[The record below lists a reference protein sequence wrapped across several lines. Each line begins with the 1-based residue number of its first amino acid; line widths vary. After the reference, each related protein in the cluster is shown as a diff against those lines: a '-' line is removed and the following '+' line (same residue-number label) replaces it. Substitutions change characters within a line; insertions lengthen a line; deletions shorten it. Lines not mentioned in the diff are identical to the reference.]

1 MWRDATRG
9 TKKVRSFT
17 RAKNHQLIM
26 VSRPLKMSVNGA
38 TLQPGINSAARNDL
52 SVNHQ
57 TTGDSARAAESLDPL
72 AVVMRYHQETKHH
85 FSRGARS
92 LGYMDW
98 ANQPDPFRRYQ
109 GSPLISLPLLKP
121 DDAPLSPLYE
131 DLYRPGAIA
140 SAPLTV
146 YALSRFF
153 EYALA
158 ISAWKQ
164 AGEARWAL
172 RSNPSSGNLHPTE
185 GYLLI
190 DRVLGLSPFPALYH
204 YAPKE
209 HALELRAELPKE
221 RFSSLIQKFPAN
233 AFLIGFTSVNWRETW
248 KYGER
253 AFRYCQHDV
262 GHAIGSARIA
272 AQTLGW
278 RMLLLDGLADDT
290 VAALLGVDRPED
302 FEGAEREHPDSL
314 AVVWP
319 ADQEASVSAGQTSS
333 LPLFLANDAV
343 RESTQQIWHGKANR
357 LSRDDP
363 VQWEFLDQV
372 EVAAWKS
379 GTSQRAVELNG
390 SSPTAE
396 ASIYPSAR
404 EPGLYPGPLQAGHV
418 IRQRRSALAFDGKTS
433 ISASAFFMMLARVM
447 PRVERDLCERPMPW
461 DVLPWGPAIHLALFV
476 HRVDGLAPG
485 LYMLARDPAQV
496 GSLRGAMH
504 QQFVWASPP
513 GCPEELPLF
522 FLEEGDAQQLAVQVS
537 CHQDIAGASA
547 FSLGMIAEFES
558 SLKRYGPWFYRRLFW
573 ETGVI
578 GQVLYLEA
586 EAAGVRATGIGCF
599 FDDPVHQVFGF
610 NDAKFHSLYH
620 FTTGGH
626 VEDPRLTTLPPYG
639 LDH

>member
-1 MWRDATRG
+1 
-9 TKKVRSFT
+9 
-17 RAKNHQLIM
+17 
-26 VSRPLKMSVNGA
+26 
-38 TLQPGINSAARNDL
+38 
-52 SVNHQ
+52 VNHR
-57 TTGDSARAAESLDPL
+57 TTEDPARAVESLDPL
-72 AVVMRYHQETKHH
+72 DVVMRYHQETKHH
-85 FSRGARS
+85 FSRYARS

-109 GSPLISLPLLKP
+109 GSPLIPLPLLKP
-121 DDAPLSPLYE
+121 DAAPRSPLYE

-140 SAPLTV
+140 SDPVTV
-146 YALSRFF
+146 PSLSRFF
-153 EYALA
+153 EYSLA

-164 AGEARWAL
+164 AGEVRWAL
-172 RSNPSSGNLHPTE
+172 RTNPSSGNLHPTE

-190 DRVLGLSPFPALYH
+190 DKIPGLLPFPGLYH
-204 YAPKE
+204 YTAKE

-221 RFSSLIQKFPAN
+221 SFTSLVQGFPPN
-233 AFLIGFTSVNWRETW
+233 AFLVGFTSVNWRETW

-302 FEGAEREHPDSL
+302 FEGVEREHPDCL

-319 ADQEASVSAGQTSS
+319 ADTALAKRSGAGGGPMARFPQAAGCAGNVSARPADLATGRTIS
-333 LPLFLANDAV
+333 LPLSLAPDAV
-343 RESTQQIWHGKANR
+343 RGLTQHIWHGKANR

-363 VQWEFLDQV
+363 VQWEILNQV
-372 EVAAWKS
+372 EVASWKRTIERS
-379 GTSQRAVELNG
+379 VVELNYD
-390 SSPTAE
+390 SPSIKALINPN
-396 ASIYPSAR
+396 AHAPGIYPGQPR
-404 EPGLYPGPLQAGHV
+404 AGQV
-418 IRQRRSALAFDGKTS
+418 IRQRRSALAFDGNTS
-433 ISASAFFMMLARVM
+433 ISVASFFTMLARVM
-447 PRVERDLCERPMPW
+447 PRVDRDLCMRPIPW
-461 DVLPWGPAIHLALFV
+461 DVLPWEPAIHLALFV

-485 LYMLARDPAQV
+485 LYMLARNPAKV
-496 GSLRGAMH
+496 GSLRQAMH
-504 QQFVWASPP
+504 QQFAWISPP
-513 GCPEELPLF
+513 GCPHDLPLF
-522 FLEEGDAQQLAVQVS
+522 LLEEGDARSVAAQVS
-537 CHQDIAGASA
+537 CGQDIAGDSA

-558 SLKRYGPWFYRRLFW
+558 SLRRHGPWFYRRLFW

-586 EAAGVRATGIGCF
+586 EATGVRATGIGCF
-599 FDDPVHQVFGF
+599 FDDPVHQVMGF
-610 NDAKFHSLYH
+610 NDAMFQSLYH

-626 VEDPRLTTLPPYG
+626 VEDTRLTTLPPYG

>member
-1 MWRDATRG
+1 
-9 TKKVRSFT
+9 
-17 RAKNHQLIM
+17 
-26 VSRPLKMSVNGA
+26 
-38 TLQPGINSAARNDL
+38 
-52 SVNHQ
+52 VNHR
-57 TTGDSARAAESLDPL
+57 TTEDSAGAAESLDL
-72 AVVMRYHQETKHH
+72 LEGVMRYHQETKHH
-85 FSRGARS
+85 FFRYARS

-98 ANQPDPFRRYQ
+98 ANQPDPFRRYE
-109 GSPLISLPLLKP
+109 GSPLIPLPLLKP

-140 SAPLTV
+140 GAPLTV
-146 YALSRFF
+146 YTLSRFF
-153 EYALA
+153 EYSLA

-164 AGEARWAL
+164 AGEVRWAL
-172 RSNPSSGNLHPTE
+172 RTNPSSGNLHPTE

-190 DRVLGLSPFPALYH
+190 EKVPGLSPFPGLYH
-204 YAPKE
+204 YTAKE

-221 RFSSLIQKFPAN
+221 SFSSLMQGFPSN
-233 AFLIGFTSVNWRETW
+233 AFLVGLTSVNWRETW

-278 RMLLLDGLADDT
+278 RMLLLDGLADDR
-290 VAALLGVDRPED
+290 VAALLGVDRPVD
-302 FEGAEREHPDSL
+302 FEGAEREHPDCL

-319 ADQEASVSAGQTSS
+319 ADQAVDLATGETIS
-333 LPLFLANDAV
+333 LPLSLAPDAV
-343 RESTQQIWHGKANR
+343 RELTRDIFWHGKANR

-363 VQWEFLDQV
+363 VQWEILDQV
-372 EVAAWKS
+372 EVASWKS
-379 GTSQRAVELNG
+379 STEQTVVELND
-390 SSPTAE
+390 SRPTAE
-396 ASIYPSAR
+396 TPIDSGAHAPSIYPGQPR
-404 EPGLYPGPLQAGHV
+404 AGQV

-433 ISASAFFMMLARVM
+433 ISVGSLFTMLARVM
-447 PRVERDLCERPMPW
+447 PRVDRDLCMRPMPW
-461 DVLPWGPAIHLALFV
+461 DVLPWEPAIHLALFV

-485 LYMLARDPAQV
+485 LYMLARDPAKV
-496 GSLRGAMH
+496 GLLRRAMH
-504 QQFVWASPP
+504 QQFAWTSPA
-513 GCPEELPLF
+513 GCPEDLPLF
-522 FLEEGDAQQLAVQVS
+522 LLQEGDARQLAAQVS
-537 CHQDIAGASA
+537 CHQDVAGESA

-558 SLKRYGPWFYRRLFW
+558 SLQRHGPWFYRRLFW

-586 EAAGVRATGIGCF
+586 EATGLRATGIGCF
-599 FDDPVHQVFGF
+599 FDDPVHQVMGF
-610 NDAKFHSLYH
+610 SDALFQSLYH